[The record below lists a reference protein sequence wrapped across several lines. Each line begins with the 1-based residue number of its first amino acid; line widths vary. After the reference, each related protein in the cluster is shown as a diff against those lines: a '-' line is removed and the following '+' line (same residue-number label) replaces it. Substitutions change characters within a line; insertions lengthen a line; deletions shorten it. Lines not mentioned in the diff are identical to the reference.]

1 MDVIP
6 MTVFMTFSLAMVGSL
21 KTFQAGLQ
29 FYGVCGN
36 GSAPVSIDCCLRP
49 KEDGRP
55 FMPSKKE
62 KVPEIPVLDFERPV
76 VELQRKITALKHRQR
91 TPQDFGREI
100 RVLEERAEVL
110 QKQIF
115 SDLTP
120 WQKVQ
125 LARHPGRPYTLDYI
139 PRLISDFRELHGDRR
154 FADDGAMIAGIGFF
168 EGTPV
173 VVLGQQKGRKTKEK
187 LARNMGMVKP
197 EGYRKS
203 MRLMDLAARFGH
215 PVLCLLDTPGAFPG
229 IDAEERGQAE
239 AVAKSL
245 EVMASLPVPIV
256 SVVIGEG
263 GSGGALAIGV
273 ADRVLMMENAV
284 YSVISPE
291 GCASILFRSDDRKAD
306 AAAAMKVTA
315 PEILRLGVIDAIVPE
330 APGGAHRD
338 FDVTARN
345 LAAALRQCLAEL
357 MPLSPKTLKDQR
369 YDKYRRMGA
378 FVESVGP
385 DNLS

>member
-1 MDVIP
+1 
-6 MTVFMTFSLAMVGSL
+6 
-21 KTFQAGLQ
+21 
-29 FYGVCGN
+29 
-36 GSAPVSIDCCLRP
+36 
-49 KEDGRP
+49 
-55 FMPSKKE
+55 MPTKKE
-62 KVPEIPVLDFERPV
+62 KAPEIPVLDFERPIV
-76 VELQRKITALKHRQR
+76 DLQRKIAALKHRSKA
-91 TPQDFGREI
+91 PHELSREI
-100 RVLEERAEVL
+100 RILEERAAEL
-110 QKQIF
+110 QKKIF

-139 PRLISDFRELHGDRR
+139 ARIVTDFRELHGDRR
-154 FADDGAMIAGIGFF
+154 FADDGAMIGGIGFF
-168 EGTPV
+168 EGQPV

-245 EVMASLPVPIV
+245 EVMASLLVPIL
-256 SVVIGEG
+256 SIVIGEG

-306 AAAAMKVTA
+306 AAAAMKITA
-315 PEILRLGVIDAIVPE
+315 PEILRLGVIDEIIPE

-338 FDVTARN
+338 FDLTARN
-345 LAAALRQCLAEL
+345 LAEAIHRNLAEL
-357 MPLSPKTLKDQR
+357 APLSAQQLKDQR
-369 YDKYRRMGA
+369 YDKFRRMGVY
-378 FVESVGP
+378 VESGGR
-385 DNLS
+385 DALS

>member
-1 MDVIP
+1 
-6 MTVFMTFSLAMVGSL
+6 
-21 KTFQAGLQ
+21 
-29 FYGVCGN
+29 
-36 GSAPVSIDCCLRP
+36 
-49 KEDGRP
+49 
-55 FMPSKKE
+55 MPTKKE
-62 KVPEIPVLDFERPV
+62 KIPEIPVLDFERPV
-76 VELQRKITALKHRQR
+76 VELQRKIAALKHRSKG
-91 TPQDFGREI
+91 PNDFAREI
-100 RVLEERAEVL
+100 RVLENRAVEL

-115 SDLTP
+115 SELTP

-125 LARHPGRPYTLDYI
+125 LARHPARPYTLDYL
-139 PRLISDFRELHGDRR
+139 PRIITEFRELHGDRR
-154 FADDGAMIAGIGFF
+154 FADDGAMIGGIGFF
-168 EGTPV
+168 QGIPV

-187 LARNMGMVKP
+187 LARNLGMVKP

-215 PVLCLLDTPGAFPG
+215 PVICLLDTPGAFPG

-245 EVMASLPVPIV
+245 EVMASLPVPII

-273 ADRVLMMENAV
+273 ADRVLMLENAV

-306 AAAAMKVTA
+306 AAAAMKITA
-315 PEILRLGVIDAIVPE
+315 PEILRLGVIDEIIAE

-338 FDVTARN
+338 FDTTAHN
-345 LAAALRQCLAEL
+345 LAEAIHRHLTVL
-357 MPLSPKTLKDQR
+357 MPLSPQTLKDQR

-378 FVESVGP
+378 FIESGGRVQ
-385 DNLS
+385 LS

>member
-1 MDVIP
+1 
-6 MTVFMTFSLAMVGSL
+6 
-21 KTFQAGLQ
+21 
-29 FYGVCGN
+29 
-36 GSAPVSIDCCLRP
+36 
-49 KEDGRP
+49 
-55 FMPSKKE
+55 MPIKKE
-62 KVPEIPVLDFERPV
+62 KAPEIPVLDFERPIV
-76 VELQRKITALKHRQR
+76 DLQRKIAALKHRSKA
-91 TPQDFGREI
+91 PHELSREI
-100 RVLEERAEVL
+100 RILEERAAEL
-110 QKQIF
+110 QKKTF

-139 PRLISDFRELHGDRR
+139 ARIVTDFRELHGDRR

-168 EGTPV
+168 EGQPV

-245 EVMASLPVPIV
+245 EVMASLPVPII
-256 SVVIGEG
+256 SIVIGEG

-284 YSVISPE
+284 YSVITPE
-291 GCASILFRSDDRKAD
+291 GCAAILFRSDDRKAD
-306 AAAAMKVTA
+306 AAAAMKMTA
-315 PEILRLGVIDAIVPE
+315 PEILRLGVIDEIIPE

-338 FDVTARN
+338 FDLTARN
-345 LAAALRQCLAEL
+345 LGEAIHRNLAEL
-357 MPLSPKTLKDQR
+357 APLSAQQLKDNR
-369 YDKYRRMGA
+369 YDKYRRMGVY
-378 FVESVGP
+378 VETGGR
-385 DNLS
+385 DGLS

>member
-1 MDVIP
+1 
-6 MTVFMTFSLAMVGSL
+6 
-21 KTFQAGLQ
+21 
-29 FYGVCGN
+29 
-36 GSAPVSIDCCLRP
+36 
-49 KEDGRP
+49 
-55 FMPSKKE
+55 MPIKKE
-62 KVPEIPVLDFERPV
+62 KAPEIPVLDFERPIV
-76 VELQRKITALKHRQR
+76 DLQRKIAALKHRSKV
-91 TPQDFGREI
+91 PHELSREI
-100 RVLEERAEVL
+100 RILEERAAQL
-110 QKQIF
+110 QKKIF

-139 PRLISDFRELHGDRR
+139 ARIVTDFRELHGDRR

-168 EGTPV
+168 EGQPV

-245 EVMASLPVPIV
+245 EVMASLPVPIL
-256 SVVIGEG
+256 SIVIGEG

-306 AAAAMKVTA
+306 AAAAMKITA
-315 PEILRLGVIDAIVPE
+315 PEILRLGVIDEIIPE

-338 FDVTARN
+338 FDLTARN
-345 LAAALRQCLAEL
+345 LAEAIHRNLAEL
-357 MPLSPKTLKDQR
+357 APLSAQQLKDQR

-378 FVESVGP
+378 YVESGGR
-385 DNLS
+385 DALS

>member
-1 MDVIP
+1 MPHKKD
-6 MTVFMTFSLAMVGSL
+6 
-21 KTFQAGLQ
+21 K
-29 FYGVCGN
+29 
-36 GSAPVSIDCCLRP
+36 APEP
-49 KEDGRP
+49 
-55 FMPSKKE
+55 
-62 KVPEIPVLDFERPV
+62 PVLDFERPV
-76 VELQRKITALKHRQR
+76 VELQRKIALLRGRSR
-91 TPQDFGREI
+91 TSPDLAREL
-100 RVLEERAEVL
+100 RVLEGRAEVL

-115 SDLTP
+115 SELTP
-120 WQKVQ
+120 WQRVQ
-125 LARHPGRPYTLDYI
+125 LARHAGRPYTLDYI
-139 PRLISDFRELHGDRR
+139 SRLITDFRELHGDRC
-154 FADDGAMIAGIGFF
+154 FADDGAMVGGIGFF
-168 EGTPV
+168 EGIGV

-203 MRLMDLAARFGH
+203 MRLMGLAARFGR

-245 EVMASLPVPIV
+245 EVMAALPVPII

-273 ADRVLMMENAV
+273 ADRVLMLENAV

-291 GCASILFRSDDRKAD
+291 GCASILFRSDDRKAE

-315 PEILRLGVIDAIVPE
+315 PEILRLGVIDEIIPE

-338 FDVTARN
+338 FDLTARN
-345 LAAALRQCLAEL
+345 LAGAIRRNLEGL
-357 MPLSPKTLKDQR
+357 MSLSSRDLKNQR
-369 YDKYRRMGA
+369 YDKYRRMGV
-378 FVESVGP
+378 FVEASGREG
-385 DNLS
+385 LS

>member
-1 MDVIP
+1 
-6 MTVFMTFSLAMVGSL
+6 
-21 KTFQAGLQ
+21 
-29 FYGVCGN
+29 
-36 GSAPVSIDCCLRP
+36 
-49 KEDGRP
+49 
-55 FMPSKKE
+55 MPSRKE
-62 KVPEIPVLDFERPV
+62 KTPEIPVLDFERPV
-76 VELQRKITALKHRQR
+76 VELQRKIAALKNRSR
-91 TPQDFGREI
+91 GPNDLAREV
-100 RVLEERAEVL
+100 RVLEQRAVDL

-115 SDLTP
+115 SELTP

-125 LARHPGRPYTLDYI
+125 LARHPARPYTLDYI
-139 PRLISDFRELHGDRR
+139 PRIITDFCELHGDRR
-154 FADDGAMIAGIGFF
+154 FADDGAMIGGIGFF

-215 PVLCLLDTPGAFPG
+215 PLLCLLDTPGAFPG

-245 EVMASLPVPIV
+245 EVMAGLPVPII

-284 YSVISPE
+284 YSVITPE
-291 GCASILFRSDDRKAD
+291 GCAAILFRSDDRKAD
-306 AAAAMKVTA
+306 AAAAMKMTA
-315 PEILRLGVIDAIVPE
+315 PEILRLGVIDAIIPE
-330 APGGAHRD
+330 AAGGAHRD
-338 FDVTARN
+338 FDVTAQN
-345 LAAALRQCLAEL
+345 LAVAIRHHLAEL
-357 MPLSPKTLKDQR
+357 MPLSPKALKDQR
-369 YDKYRRMGA
+369 YDKYRRMGV
-378 FVESVGP
+378 FVESGGL
-385 DNLS
+385 DRLS